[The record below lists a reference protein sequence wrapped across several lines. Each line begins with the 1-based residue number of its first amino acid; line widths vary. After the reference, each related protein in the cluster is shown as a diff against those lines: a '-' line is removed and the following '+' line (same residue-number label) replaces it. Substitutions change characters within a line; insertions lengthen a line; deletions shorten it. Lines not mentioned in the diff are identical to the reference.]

1 MHHSEQHKY
10 LIPMA
15 KDMGVTLYQRFC
27 EKDAA
32 KFLQI
37 QTDELVALRR
47 KKQIGFLQVTH
58 HQIEYF
64 GVHLLEFL
72 HSSSHTT
79 SESTPHKKADVIL
92 RMPQVAQ
99 ITGLSRTTLWRYE
112 REGIFPT
119 RVALGGGS
127 VGWYQSDVEQW
138 LYSRKKLEPLR

>member
-99 ITGLSRTTLWRYE
+99 ITGLSRTTLCDM
-112 REGIFPT
+112 REKGFFLPVLHWEVAVLVGT
-119 RVALGGGS
+119 RVMSNSGYTPERNLN
-127 VGWYQSDVEQW
+127 
-138 LYSRKKLEPLR
+138 R